1 MRKQNVYENM
11 NIGNISVSFE
21 NCIIIFHMHVAH
33 FHKKLRFFS
42 RYQNEWTQTNDESLF
57 VPFYWLKNIFMFVY
71 EASQWYINTETTQ
84 CIGPDQA
91 HEFPKYFLFRF
102 TSVS

>member
-42 RYQNEWTQTNDESLF
+42 RYQDE
-57 VPFYWLKNIFMFVY
+57 
-71 EASQWYINTETTQ
+71 
-84 CIGPDQA
+84 
-91 HEFPKYFLFRF
+91 
-102 TSVS
+102 